1 MSLRDRLDFALA
13 VHRSKHV
20 PIWSRERIAALQER
34 RFREL
39 VRHAVAHSPF
49 YRERFRGLSLDT
61 APIEAFPSV
70 TKEELRDRWD
80 DVPTDRTL
88 RHSAVEAFVGD
99 DANLGRWFEGRF
111 AVCHTSGS
119 QGQPLIVV
127 QDRACLNVIF
137 ALLASR
143 CSVEGPPS
151 LAEAFRRILRP
162 KKVAAISFRRGPY
175 PSGMLLEFM
184 PEILGRFVEVR
195 RFSSIIPDL
204 AKRLEEFGPDSITG
218 YPSVLEALSVGDP
231 PPHLPRL
238 RQLTT
243 SSEYVAAGARKRIEA
258 GFHAPLFDHYGI
270 GECLQLADGC
280 PHCGGL
286 HVNDDW
292 AILESVDEQGR
303 PVPAGT
309 TGAKIFVTN
318 LANRVQP
325 FIRYEVGDKV
335 ALAPE
340 PCAGRRLTRIQGLE
354 GRAAEVFPVEN
365 GVERRLLPGILFQA
379 SVDAVPE
386 IRDWQAVQRAPDR
399 VEIRILRMSGPES
412 EAETVTR
419 SLRESLAVHE
429 LPAWVDLKIC
439 FVDHLV
445 PNPRTGKMQRILRHF
460 DGEAGQAS
468 PSSK

>member
-13 VHRSKHV
+13 IHRSKHV
-20 PIWSRERIAALQER
+20 PTWSRERIAALQEQ

-39 VRHAVAHSPF
+39 VRYAAEHSPF

-80 DVPTDRTL
+80 EVPTDRTL
-88 RHSAVEAFVGD
+88 RHSAVEAFVAD

-137 ALLASR
+137 AMLASR

-218 YPSVLEALSVGDP
+218 TRRCWKRCRWAIRHPVCPGCGNSRPRANTSP
-231 PPHLPRL
+231 PGRASGS
-238 RQLTT
+238 RR
-243 SSEYVAAGARKRIEA
+243 AFR
-258 GFHAPLFDHYGI
+258 APLFDHYGI

-335 ALAPE
+335 ALARNRVRV
-340 PCAGRRLTRIQGLE
+340 AG
-354 GRAAEVFPVEN
+354 
-365 GVERRLLPGILFQA
+365 
-379 SVDAVPE
+379 
-386 IRDWQAVQRAPDR
+386 
-399 VEIRILRMSGPES
+399 
-412 EAETVTR
+412 
-419 SLRESLAVHE
+419 
-429 LPAWVDLKIC
+429 
-439 FVDHLV
+439 
-445 PNPRTGKMQRILRHF
+445 
-460 DGEAGQAS
+460 
-468 PSSK
+468 